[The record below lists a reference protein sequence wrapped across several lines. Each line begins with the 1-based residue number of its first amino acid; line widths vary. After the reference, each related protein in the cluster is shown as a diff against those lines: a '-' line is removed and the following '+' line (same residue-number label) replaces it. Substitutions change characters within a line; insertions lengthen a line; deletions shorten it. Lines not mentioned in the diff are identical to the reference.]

1 MLTVWN
7 YEESVRRVSEKVREW
22 KAVSLKKSTLT
33 NEIARELY
41 EAREQLDARG
51 RNLPNVPN
59 GTYEKGWREY
69 LEEVGLSKSTVHR
82 WLEYYEPNEQRLLT
96 DDEYEQRKR
105 EEQRKKMDH
114 EQAIKDKVQDRI
126 QHNSIPSDWNDEA
139 EQAYQ
144 EKLRQEQKNKE
155 WRERIKQ
162 ESEMR
167 EKAPSKTDEA
177 LKDFEELLS
186 DLNVQAENRKK
197 ITEKMRLTG
206 DNAYHEFNQM
216 LIDYL
221 ESLDSDSQR
230 LEACYNGIK
239 IFKAYI
245 RDHNLVRA

>member
-1 MLTVWN
+1 MAKDQIDTLPTVDRIAI
-7 YEESVRRVSEKVREW
+7 ESSDHFVHLKTIEVTMKYDKT
-22 KAVSLKKSTLT
+22 KAEST
-33 NEIARELY
+33 
-41 EAREQLDARG
+41 
-51 RNLPNVPN
+51 
-59 GTYEKGWREY
+59 
-69 LEEVGLSKSTVHR
+69 S
-82 WLEYYEPNEQRLLT
+82 
-96 DDEYEQRKR
+96 KR
-105 EEQRKKMDH
+105 EEQRKKMEH
-114 EQAIKDKVQDRI
+114 KQAIKDKVQDRL

-144 EKLRQEQKNKE
+144 EKLRQEQKTKE
-155 WRERIKQ
+155 WRERIRQ

-167 EKAPSKTDEA
+167 ERSPRKVDEA
-177 LKDFEELLS
+177 IKDFEELLA

-221 ESLDSDSQR
+221 ESLTSDSQR